1 MNLYVDIGSE
11 YTTLLIMIPQINL
24 LIPQSFIFRS
34 GLLLAKLAKLSSTNT
49 ADISLEFFVC
59 LFFINEV

>member
-24 LIPQSFIFRS
+24 LIPQSFIFCS
-34 GLLLAKLAKLSSTNT
+34 GLLLAKLAKLNKHF

-59 LFFINEV
+59 LFFY

>member
-1 MNLYVDIGSE
+1 MNLYVDIGSK

-24 LIPQSFIFRS
+24 LIPQSFFFRS

-49 ADISLEFFVC
+49 LQMY
-59 LFFINEV
+59 L